1 MFYQAFYFFL
11 LFLGNTFING
21 SDFIKKFI
29 FVIFGFL
36 IGFINSLLGAGGGMI
51 TVPLLKKFNL
61 SQNEAHASTVA
72 VIFPLTIISAFMY
85 ILKGYVEISDA
96 LPFVIFGIAGSVVGA
111 WILKKVSPKI
121 LKRIFAVFM
130 IYAGVRMVFK

>member
-1 MFYQAFYFFL
+1 MFYFFA
-11 LFLGNTFING
+11 FLGNTFING
-21 SDFIKKFI
+21 SDIIKKFI
-29 FVIFGFL
+29 YVIFGFL

-51 TVPLLKKFNL
+51 AVPFLKKSKL

-72 VIFPLTIISAFMY
+72 IIFPLTIISACMY

-96 LPFVIFGIAGSVVGA
+96 LPFVIFGIAGSIVGA

-121 LKRIFAVFM
+121 LKHIFGVFM
-130 IYAGVRMVFK
+130 IYAGVRMVF